1 MSNSTAKTKSVLS
14 AFTMTRIAVLTALSV
29 VLFLTIEIPIIAFYK
44 LDFSN
49 LPALLGAFAMGPVPA
64 LIILVLKTGIH
75 LLIKGLG
82 STMGI
87 GDLADLI
94 MGLALVM
101 PAAWIYKR
109 NKNRK
114 SALTGMA
121 AGTLCMIVTGV
132 LVNWL
137 LLIPTYMVAYHMD
150 IGKIVGMATKTL
162 PFVDS
167 EWKLLLFVT
176 APFNLIKGAAISL
189 ITFLIYKPLSPLLHM
204 KQPE

>member
-1 MSNSTAKTKSVLS
+1 MSGTTNKFSV
-14 AFTMTRIAVLTALSV
+14 FTMTRIAALTALSA
-29 VLFLTIEIPIIAFYK
+29 VLFLTVEIPIVAFYK

-49 LPALLGAFAMGPVPA
+49 LPALLGAFAMGPLPA

-94 MGLALVM
+94 MSVAFVI
-101 PAAWIYKR
+101 PAALIYSR

-114 SALTGMA
+114 SALVGMA
-121 AGTLCMIVTGV
+121 TGTLCTIAVGV

-137 LLIPTYMVAYHMD
+137 VLIPAYMAAYHMD
-150 IGKIVGMATKTL
+150 INAIVGMATKTL
-162 PFVDS
+162 PFVDT

-176 APFNLIKGAAISL
+176 APFNLLKGIVISL
-189 ITFLIYKPLSPLLHM
+189 ITFLIYKPLSPILHM
-204 KQPE
+204 KTRQ

>member
-1 MSNSTAKTKSVLS
+1 MPGTTNKFSV
-14 AFTMTRIAVLTALSV
+14 FTMTRIAALTALSA
-29 VLFLTIEIPIIAFYK
+29 VLFLTVEIPIVAFYK

-49 LPALLGAFAMGPVPA
+49 LPALLGAFAMGPLPA

-94 MGLALVM
+94 MSVAFVL
-101 PAAWIYKR
+101 PAALIYSR

-114 SALTGMA
+114 SALVGMA
-121 AGTLCMIVTGV
+121 TGTLCTIVVGV

-137 LLIPTYMVAYHMD
+137 VLIPAYMAAYHMD
-150 IGKIVGMATKTL
+150 INAIVGMATKTL
-162 PFVDS
+162 PFVDT

-176 APFNLIKGAAISL
+176 APFNLLKGIVISL
-189 ITFLIYKPLSPLLHM
+189 ITFLIYKPLSPILHM
-204 KQPE
+204 KTRQ

>member
-1 MSNSTAKTKSVLS
+1 MSGTTNKFSV
-14 AFTMTRIAVLTALSV
+14 FTMTRIAALTALSA
-29 VLFLTIEIPIIAFYK
+29 VLFLTVEIPIVAFYK

-49 LPALLGAFAMGPVPA
+49 LPALLGAFAMGPLPA

-82 STMGI
+82 STMGV

-94 MGLALVM
+94 MSVAFVL
-101 PAAWIYKR
+101 PAALIYSR

-114 SALTGMA
+114 SALVGMA
-121 AGTLCMIVTGV
+121 TGTLCTIVVGV

-137 LLIPTYMVAYHMD
+137 VLIPAYMAAYHMD
-150 IGKIVGMATKTL
+150 INAIVGMATKTL
-162 PFVDS
+162 PFVDT

-176 APFNLIKGAAISL
+176 APFNLLKGIVISL
-189 ITFLIYKPLSPLLHM
+189 ITFLIYKPLSPILHM
-204 KQPE
+204 KTRQ

>member
-1 MSNSTAKTKSVLS
+1 MSGTTNKFSV
-14 AFTMTRIAVLTALSV
+14 FTMTRIAALTALSA
-29 VLFLTIEIPIIAFYK
+29 VLFLTVEIPIVAFYK

-49 LPALLGAFAMGPVPA
+49 LPALLGAFAMGPLPA

-94 MGLALVM
+94 MSVAFVL
-101 PAAWIYKR
+101 PAALIYSR

-114 SALTGMA
+114 SALVGMA
-121 AGTLCMIVTGV
+121 TGTLCTIVVGV
-132 LVNWL
+132 LINWL
-137 LLIPTYMVAYHMD
+137 VLIPAYMAAYHMD
-150 IGKIVGMATKTL
+150 INAIVGMATKTL
-162 PFVDS
+162 PFVDT

-176 APFNLIKGAAISL
+176 APFNLLKGIVISL
-189 ITFLIYKPLSPLLHM
+189 ITFLIYKPLSPILHM
-204 KQPE
+204 KTRQ

>member
-1 MSNSTAKTKSVLS
+1 MPGTTNKFSV
-14 AFTMTRIAVLTALSV
+14 FTMTRIAALTALSA
-29 VLFLTIEIPIIAFYK
+29 VLFLTVEIPIVAFYK

-49 LPALLGAFAMGPVPA
+49 LPALLGAFAMGPLPA

-82 STMGI
+82 STIGI

-94 MGLALVM
+94 MSVAFVL
-101 PAAWIYKR
+101 PAALIYSR

-114 SALTGMA
+114 SALVGMA
-121 AGTLCMIVTGV
+121 TGTLCTIVVGV

-137 LLIPTYMVAYHMD
+137 VLIPAYMAAYHMD
-150 IGKIVGMATKTL
+150 INAIVGMATKTL
-162 PFVDS
+162 PFVDT

-176 APFNLIKGAAISL
+176 APFNLLKGIVISL
-189 ITFLIYKPLSPLLHM
+189 ITFLIYKPLSPILHM
-204 KQPE
+204 KTRQ

>member
-1 MSNSTAKTKSVLS
+1 MNKAGSRFSV
-14 AFTMTRIAVLTALSV
+14 FTMTRIAVLTALSV
-29 VLFLTIEIPIIAFYK
+29 VLFMTIEIPIIAFYK

-49 LPALLGAFAMGPVPA
+49 LPALLGAFAMGPWPA
-64 LIILVLKTGIH
+64 LIILVLKSAIH

-94 MGLALVM
+94 MGAALVM
-101 PAAWIYKR
+101 PAAFIYRR
-109 NKNRK
+109 NKTRK
-114 SALTGMA
+114 SAVAGMT
-121 AGTLCMIVTGV
+121 AGTLCMIVAGV

-150 IGKIVGMATKTL
+150 LNAIIGMATKTL
-162 PFVDS
+162 PFVDT
-167 EWKLLLFVT
+167 EWKLLLCVT
-176 APFNLIKGAAISL
+176 APFNLLKGGVISL

-204 KQPE
+204 KTPE

>member
-1 MSNSTAKTKSVLS
+1 MNKSGSLFSV
-14 AFTMTRIAVLTALSV
+14 FNMTRIAVLTALSV
-29 VLFLTIEIPIIAFYK
+29 VLFMTIEIPIIAFYK

-49 LPALLGAFAMGPVPA
+49 LPAMLGAFAMGPWPA
-64 LIILVLKTGIH
+64 LIILVLKSAIH

-94 MGLALVM
+94 MGAALVM
-101 PAAWIYKR
+101 PAAFIYRR
-109 NKNRK
+109 NKTRK
-114 SALTGMA
+114 SAVAGMT
-121 AGTLCMIVTGV
+121 AGTLCMIVAGV

-150 IGKIVGMATKTL
+150 LNAIIGMATKTL
-162 PFVDS
+162 PFVDT
-167 EWKLLLFVT
+167 EWKLLLCVT
-176 APFNLIKGAAISL
+176 APFNLLKGGVISL

-204 KQPE
+204 KTPE

>member
-1 MSNSTAKTKSVLS
+1 MNKAGSRFSV
-14 AFTMTRIAVLTALSV
+14 FTMTRIAVLTALSV
-29 VLFLTIEIPIIAFYK
+29 VLFMTIEIPIIAFYK

-49 LPALLGAFAMGPVPA
+49 LPALLGAFAMGPWPA
-64 LIILVLKTGIH
+64 LIILVLKSAIH

-94 MGLALVM
+94 MGAALVL
-101 PAAWIYKR
+101 PAAFIYRRDKT
-109 NKNRK
+109 RK
-114 SALTGMA
+114 SAVAAMT
-121 AGTLCMIVTGV
+121 AGTLCMIVAGV

-150 IGKIVGMATKTL
+150 LNAIIGMATKTL
-162 PFVDS
+162 PFVDT
-167 EWKLLLFVT
+167 EWKLLLCVT
-176 APFNLIKGAAISL
+176 APFNLLKGGVISL

-204 KQPE
+204 KDPE

>member
-1 MSNSTAKTKSVLS
+1 M
-14 AFTMTRIAVLTALSV
+14 
-29 VLFLTIEIPIIAFYK
+29 TIEIPIIAFYK

-49 LPALLGAFAMGPVPA
+49 LPALLGAFAMGPWPA
-64 LIILVLKTGIH
+64 LIILVLKSAIH

-94 MGLALVM
+94 MGAALVL
-101 PAAWIYKR
+101 PAAFIYRRDKT
-109 NKNRK
+109 RK
-114 SALTGMA
+114 SAVAGMT
-121 AGTLCMIVTGV
+121 AGTLCMIVAGV

-150 IGKIVGMATKTL
+150 LNAIIGMATKTL
-162 PFVDS
+162 PFVDT
-167 EWKLLLFVT
+167 EWKLLLCVT
-176 APFNLIKGAAISL
+176 APFNLLKGGVISL

-204 KQPE
+204 KDPE

>member
-1 MSNSTAKTKSVLS
+1 MNKAGSRFSV
-14 AFTMTRIAVLTALSV
+14 FTMTRIAVLTALSV
-29 VLFLTIEIPIIAFYK
+29 VLFMTIEIPIIAFYK

-49 LPALLGAFAMGPVPA
+49 LPALLGAFAMGPWPA
-64 LIILVLKTGIH
+64 LIILVLKSAIH

-94 MGLALVM
+94 MGAALVL
-101 PAAWIYKR
+101 PAAFIYRRDKT
-109 NKNRK
+109 RK
-114 SALTGMA
+114 SAVAGMT
-121 AGTLCMIVTGV
+121 AGTLCMIVAGV

-150 IGKIVGMATKTL
+150 LNAIIGMATKTL
-162 PFVDS
+162 PFVDT
-167 EWKLLLFVT
+167 EWKLLLCVT
-176 APFNLIKGAAISL
+176 APFNLLKGGVISL

-204 KQPE
+204 KDPE

>member
-1 MSNSTAKTKSVLS
+1 MNKSGSPFSV
-14 AFTMTRIAVLTALSV
+14 FNMTRIAVLTALSV
-29 VLFLTIEIPIIAFYK
+29 VLFMTIEIPIIAFYK

-49 LPALLGAFAMGPVPA
+49 LPAMLGAFAMGPWPA
-64 LIILVLKTGIH
+64 LIILVLKSAIH

-94 MGLALVM
+94 MGAALVM
-101 PAAWIYKR
+101 PAAFIYRR

-114 SALTGMA
+114 SAVLGMT
-121 AGTLCMIVTGV
+121 AGTVCMIVAGV

-150 IGKIVGMATKTL
+150 LGAIIGMATKTL
-162 PFVDS
+162 PFVDT
-167 EWKLLLFVT
+167 EWKLLLCVT
-176 APFNLIKGAAISL
+176 APFNLLKGGVISL

-204 KQPE
+204 KTPE